1 MNTFTKIKYDQQ
13 ILDKVHEEIRQ
24 FLLENSQFFDPT
36 PSENFINSG
45 IIFKNDHLMYQ
56 ISSDSKITP
65 MDFDLNEMFNYHQ
78 NQKYRL
84 KNEPLARACL
94 LDKGEQVVFDI
105 TGGTGK
111 DLTLLKYFGAKITCF
126 ERHPLIYLMLLD
138 AIKRSKMEINLY
150 FLNSIDLK
158 RFCEENGVFPDVI
171 YYDPMY
177 PDKKKSALPRKEMQI
192 FKTLDLKDSDEL
204 EVLKAVLKVAKKR
217 VVVKRPI
224 KASSLLSPTYSLKGS
239 TTRYDVYQVA

>member
-1 MNTFTKIKYDQQ
+1 MSTFTKIKFDLQ
-13 ILDKVHEEIRQ
+13 ILDKVQEEIRQ
-24 FLLENSQFFDPT
+24 FLLENPQFFDPVD
-36 PSENFINSG
+36 SEKFIDSG
-45 IIFKNDHLMYQ
+45 IILKNDHLMYQ
-56 ISSDSKITP
+56 ISLDSKLTT
-65 MDFDLNEMFNYHQ
+65 MNFELNEMFHYHQ

-94 LDKGEQVVFDI
+94 LDKGEQQVFDI

-111 DLTLLKYFGAKITCF
+111 DLTLLKYFGAKISCF

-138 AIKRSKMEINLY
+138 AIKRSKMDVKLFY
-150 FLNSIDLK
+150 LDSIHLK
-158 RFCEENGVFPDVI
+158 RFCEELGFFPDVI

-192 FKTLDLKDSDEL
+192 FKALDLKDSDEL
-204 EVLKAVLKVAKKR
+204 KVLEAVLKVAKKR

-224 KASSLLSPTYSLKGS
+224 KAPSLLAPTYSLKGT
-239 TTRYDVYQVA
+239 TTRYDVYQVG